1 MNKAI
6 KVWGRDF
13 ELRVIF
19 DTYDS
24 EEITD
29 IQKEALDTFIDDSE
43 ELLSSCEELKEYCM
57 KNHSDR
63 IDESIE
69 NIFKYV
75 IPVSIYIERNN
86 KKRVVSLLCNYRFDE
101 EHGIAITYENEKL
114 KHIGPQDDIL

>member
-29 IQKEALDTFIDDSE
+29 IQKEALDTFIDDSD

-57 KNHSDR
+57 KNNSDR
-63 IDESIE
+63 INGSIE

-75 IPVSIYIERNN
+75 IPVSIYIERNK
-86 KKRVVSLLCNYRFDE
+86 KKRVVSLLE
-101 EHGIAITYENEKL
+101 SIL
-114 KHIGPQDDIL
+114 KFV